1 MMDKPFRSDADEPQ
15 ALTGPAEQLLDV
27 SLSRR
32 RLLRRAVLLGL
43 GAPVLGG
50 LLAACGDDDDDDDDG
65 GDGTP
70 AVTGTTPPAA
80 QATNTTAAP
89 QATTAAP
96 AATTAPEAPTATTGA
111 TAPDATATTGGA
123 AQPELDGTPGGTLR
137 WGLLRDPI
145 AFDPHINYGAS
156 SSSLQGNVYDML
168 VEYDREGNIIGAL
181 AESWEASDDG
191 LEYVLNLRQGVVFQD
206 GAAFDAEDV
215 VANFDRIMNEETGA
229 SRRAELSNV
238 GSYEAT
244 DQYTVTLTLP
254 QPYATLLPVL
264 ATDEMAMADK
274 DWLESGVD
282 PTQEMNG
289 TGAFILDTFEKEVR
303 YVLVKNPNYWK
314 EGLPYLDSIEQ
325 MPIPDDNARM
335 NALRS
340 GEITYAEYVPWQN
353 MAEFAEDDN
362 YTSFKGFDTY
372 NIVRLN
378 PSRPPLDNKLVRQAL
393 NYAIDRDAVIAV
405 AFGGEGEAMTTGLF
419 PQDSPWYHQE
429 LEGHWTYDPDRAMEL
444 LAEAGVDP
452 SSVTLD
458 FAVAT
463 ISVHSDTGQVVAQQ
477 LEDLGF
483 TVNII
488 QQDVPTL
495 TERRTTGDYQMMQD
509 GLSLSYPDPDAYSF
523 YFDIGGAAYARGV
536 GYENQTLA
544 DLLEQGRSEP
554 DPEKRKEIYRQF
566 EEALLDEALWIFIL
580 FRPQAEVM
588 AANVMGYERLSAI
601 GLDSQGYA
609 EYIWIDE

>member
-1 MMDKPFRSDADEPQ
+1 LNGEHDESS
-15 ALTGPAEQLLDV
+15 PAERLLGAAV
-27 SLSRR
+27 SRR
-32 RLLRRAVLLGL
+32 RLLKRAALLGMS
-43 GAPVLGG
+43 APVIGT
-50 LLAACGDDDDDDDDG
+50 LLAACGDDDDDGDDAD
-65 GDGTP
+65 P
-70 AVTGTTPPAA
+70 
-80 QATNTTAAP
+80 TNTTTSGQPEATATTGSAPEATATEAGPAPTSAPGEPTATTAAAP
-89 QATTAAP
+89 EATATTAAP
-96 AATTAPEAPTATTGA
+96 PAGE
-111 TAPDATATTGGA
+111 
-123 AQPELDGTPGGTLR
+123 GTPGGELR

-156 SSSLQGNVYDML
+156 SSSLQGNIYDTL
-168 VEYDREGNIIGAL
+168 IEYAPDGTLTGAL
-181 AESWEASDDG
+181 AESWEVSDDG
-191 LEYVLNLRQGVVFQD
+191 LEYVLTLRQGVVYQD
-206 GAAFDAEDV
+206 GATFDAEDV
-215 VANFDRIMNEETGA
+215 VANFDRILDEETGA
-229 SRRAELSNV
+229 TRRTELANV

-254 QPYATLLPVL
+254 DPYATLLPVL
-264 ATDEMAMADK
+264 ATDELAMADK
-274 DWLESGVD
+274 DWLETVAD

-289 TGAFILDTFEKEVR
+289 TGAFMLDSFEKEVQ
-303 YVLVKNPNYWK
+303 YTLVRNPNYWK
-314 EGLPYLDSIEQ
+314 EGLPYLDSIVQ

-335 NALRS
+335 NAIRS
-340 GEITYAEYVPWQN
+340 GEINYVEYVPWQN
-353 MAEFAEDDN
+353 MAEFAEDEDN

-393 NYAIDRDAVIAV
+393 NYAIDREAVIAV
-405 AFGGEGEAMTTGLF
+405 AFGGEGEPMTVALF
-419 PQDSPWYHQE
+419 PEDSPWHQSD
-429 LEGHWTYDPDRAMEL
+429 LTGHWTYDPDKAMEL

-452 SSVTLD
+452 STVTLD

-509 GLSLSYPDPDAYSF
+509 GLSLSYPDPDAYSA

-536 GYENQTLA
+536 GYENQQLA

-554 DPEKRKEIYRQF
+554 DPEARQEIYKQF
-566 EEALLDEALWIFIL
+566 TEALLDEAPWIFIL

-588 AANVMGYERLSAI
+588 ASNVKGYVRIPGI
-601 GLDSQGYA
+601 GLDSQGYM
-609 EYIWIDE
+609 ENVWIEEE